1 MKSNRIYQDIPLQ
14 CDTEITLD
22 AGATHHLTRVLRCRI
37 DDWIELFNGDGY
49 SYIANIREISKR
61 QTVVRILSQ
70 STLEAS
76 PPLDI
81 HLGLP
86 LSKGQR
92 MDFAMQKAVEL
103 GISAITPLVME
114 HTAVRLPEKRL
125 QQKQQHWRQVI
136 ISACEQSGR
145 CRLPL
150 LHPTATLEVWAQQQI
165 RYGIVLDPQADN
177 SLASL
182 PAPAEKTILHLVCG
196 PEGGLSNSEIKQLR
210 QHHFIPVRLGQ
221 RILRT
226 ETAPL
231 AAITAV
237 QLLWGDFR

>member
-1 MKSNRIYQDIPLQ
+1 MQRNRIYQDIPLQ

-37 DDWIELFNGDGY
+37 NDRIELFNGDGH
-49 SYIANIREISKR
+49 SYTANIREISKR
-61 QTVVRILSQ
+61 QTVVRIITQ
-70 STLEAS
+70 SPLEAD

-103 GISAITPLVME
+103 GVSAITPLVTE
-114 HTAVRLPEKRL
+114 HTAVKLPEKRL
-125 QQKQQHWRQVI
+125 QQKQQHWQQVI

-150 LHPTATLEVWAQQQI
+150 LHPTATLEVWAQLQI
-165 RYGIVLDPQADN
+165 RYGIVLDPRADDN
-177 SLASL
+177 LASL
-182 PAPAEKTILHLVCG
+182 PAPAAETTLHLVCG
-196 PEGGLSNSEIKQLR
+196 PEGGLSNSEIEQLTL
-210 QHHFIPVRLGQ
+210 HDFIPVRLGP

-231 AAITAV
+231 AAIAAV
-237 QLLWGDFR
+237 QMLLGDFR

>member
-1 MKSNRIYQDIPLQ
+1 MKHNRIYQETPLQ
-14 CDTEITLD
+14 CDMDVTLD

-37 DDWIELFNGDGY
+37 DDHIELFNGNGH
-49 SYIANIREISKR
+49 SYTAIIRKISKR
-61 QTVVRILSQ
+61 QAIVGILTQ
-70 STLEAS
+70 SPLEADL
-76 PPLDI
+76 PLNI

-103 GISAITPLVME
+103 GVSAITPLLTERTV
-114 HTAVRLPEKRL
+114 VKLPHKRL

-150 LHPTATLEVWAQQQI
+150 LHPTARLDAWAQQQV
-165 RYGIVLDPQADN
+165 RYGIVLDPQSDN
-177 SLASL
+177 RLASI
-182 PAPAEKTILHLVCG
+182 PAPAAETTLHLICG
-196 PEGGLSNSEIKQLR
+196 PEGGLSNKEIEQLT
-210 QHHFIPVRLGQ
+210 QHYFNPVQLGP
-221 RILRT
+221 RIMRT

-231 AAITAV
+231 AAIAAV
-237 QLLWGDFR
+237 QMLWGDFG

>member
-14 CDTEITLD
+14 CNTEIRLD
-22 AGATHHLTRVLRCRI
+22 AGATHHLTRVLRRRI
-37 DDWIELFNGDGY
+37 DDRIELFNGDGHHY
-49 SYIANIREISKR
+49 TATIRKISKR
-61 QTVVRILSQ
+61 QTVVSILSQ
-70 STLEAS
+70 SNPEPAA
-76 PPLDI
+76 PLDI

-92 MDFAMQKAVEL
+92 MDFALQKAVEL
-103 GISAITPLVME
+103 GVSCITPLLTE
-114 HTAVRLPEKRL
+114 HTAVKLPEKRL
-125 QQKQQHWRQVI
+125 QQKQQHWKQVI

-150 LHPTATLEVWAQQQI
+150 LHPLITLDAWARKQVS
-165 RYGIVLDPQADN
+165 YGIVLDPRAG
-177 SLASL
+177 STPGSL
-182 PAPAEKTILHLVCG
+182 PAPPTETTLHLVCG
-196 PEGGLSNSEIKQLR
+196 PEGGLNRSEIEGLVQ
-210 QHHFIPVRLGQ
+210 QHFTPVRLGP

-237 QLLWGDFR
+237 QMLWGDFR

>member
-1 MKSNRIYQDIPLQ
+1 MKYNRIYQDIPLL

-22 AGATHHLTRVLRCRI
+22 AGATHHLSRVLRCRI
-37 DDWIELFNGDGY
+37 DDRIELFNGDGY
-49 SYIANIREISKR
+49 SYSAGIQEISKR
-61 QTVVRILSQ
+61 QTVVRIITQ
-70 STLEAS
+70 STLEAE
-76 PPLDI
+76 PTLHI

-103 GISAITPLVME
+103 GVSAITPLKTE
-114 HTAVRLPEKRL
+114 HAAVKLPEKRL
-125 QQKQQHWRQVI
+125 QQKQQHWQQVI

-150 LHPTATLEVWAQQQI
+150 LHPLTSLDAWVQQQI
-165 RYGIVLDPQADN
+165 HYGIVLDPQAVN

-182 PAPAEKTILHLVCG
+182 PAPAAETALHLVCG
-196 PEGGLSNSEIKQLR
+196 PEGGLSNSEIGQLK
-210 QHHFIPVRLGQ
+210 QHHFIPVRLGP
-221 RILRT
+221 RVLRT

-231 AAITAV
+231 AAIAAV
-237 QLLWGDFR
+237 QMLWGDFR

>member
-1 MKSNRIYQDIPLQ
+1 MKRNRIYQDIPLQ

-37 DDWIELFNGDGY
+37 NDRIELFNGDGR
-49 SYIANIREISKR
+49 SYTANIREISKR
-61 QTVVRILSQ
+61 QTVVRIITQ
-70 STLEAS
+70 SPLEAG

-103 GISAITPLVME
+103 GVSAITPLVTE
-114 HTAVRLPEKRL
+114 HTAVKLPEKRL

-136 ISACEQSGR
+136 IAACEQSGR

-150 LHPTATLEVWAQQQI
+150 LHPLTTLDVWAQQQI
-165 RYGIVLDPQADN
+165 RYGIVLDPLADN

-182 PAPAEKTILHLVCG
+182 PAPAAETTLHLVCG
-196 PEGGLSNSEIKQLR
+196 PEGGLSNSEIVQLS
-210 QHHFIPVRLGQ
+210 QHHFIPIRLGP

-231 AAITAV
+231 AAIAAV
-237 QLLWGDFR
+237 QMLWGDFR

>member
-1 MKSNRIYQDIPLQ
+1 MKHNRIYQETPLL

-37 DDWIELFNGDGY
+37 DDRIELFNGDGRCY
-49 SYIANIREISKR
+49 SASIQKISKR
-61 QTVVRILSQ
+61 HTVARVITQ
-70 STLEAS
+70 SSVEAD

-103 GISAITPLVME
+103 GVSAITPLMTERTV
-114 HTAVRLPEKRL
+114 VKLSQKRL

-150 LHPTATLEVWAQQQI
+150 LHPLATLDAWAQQQI
-165 RYGIVLDPQADN
+165 HYGIVLDPQATD

-182 PAPAEKTILHLVCG
+182 PAPAAGSTLQLVCG
-196 PEGGLSNSEIKQLR
+196 PEGGLSRDEINQLT
-210 QHHFIPVRLGQ
+210 QHHFNPVRMGP

-231 AAITAV
+231 AAIAAI
-237 QLLWGDFR
+237 QMLWGDFR

>member
-1 MKSNRIYQDIPLQ
+1 MKYNRIYQNIPLQ
-14 CDTEITLD
+14 CDMEITLD
-22 AGATHHLTRVLRCRI
+22 AGATHHLARVLRCRI
-37 DDWIELFNGDGY
+37 DDRIELFNGDGC
-49 SYIANIREISKR
+49 SYTANIREISKR

-70 STLEAS
+70 STLEAE
-76 PPLDI
+76 PTLDI

-103 GISAITPLVME
+103 GVSAITPLKTE
-114 HTAVRLPEKRL
+114 HTALKFPEKRL
-125 QQKQQHWRQVI
+125 QQKLQHWQQVI

-150 LHPTATLEVWAQQQI
+150 LHPLTTLDAWAQQKI
-165 RYGIVLDPQADN
+165 SYGIALDPQADN

-182 PAPAEKTILHLVCG
+182 PAPEEEATLHLVCG

-237 QLLWGDFR
+237 QILWGDFR

>member
-1 MKSNRIYQDIPLQ
+1 MKSNRIYQDIPLL

-37 DDWIELFNGDGY
+37 DDLIELFNGDGC
-49 SYIANIREISKR
+49 SYTANIREISKR

-70 STLEAS
+70 STLEAD
-76 PPLDI
+76 PLLDI

-92 MDFAMQKAVEL
+92 MDFALQKAVEL
-103 GISAITPLVME
+103 GVSAITPLKTE
-114 HTAVRLPEKRL
+114 HAAVKLPEKRL

-150 LHPTATLEVWAQQQI
+150 LHPLTTLDAWTQKKI
-165 RYGIVLDPQADN
+165 SYGIVLDPQSDN
-177 SLASL
+177 SLAFLS
-182 PAPAEKTILHLVCG
+182 APAEKTTLHLVCG
-196 PEGGLSNSEIKQLR
+196 PEGGLSDNEIKQLK

-226 ETAPL
+226 ETATIV
-231 AAITAV
+231 AISMA
-237 QLLWGDFR
+237 QMLWGDMR

>member
-1 MKSNRIYQDIPLQ
+1 MKYNRIYQDIPLQ
-14 CDTEITLD
+14 CNTEIRLD
-22 AGATHHLTRVLRCRI
+22 ASATHHLTRVLRCRNS
-37 DDWIELFNGDGY
+37 DQIELFNGDGY
-49 SYIANIREISKR
+49 SYTGSIQEISKQ
-61 QTVVRILSQ
+61 QTVVRIISQ
-70 STLEAS
+70 SSLEAD

-92 MDFAMQKAVEL
+92 MDFAMQKTVEL
-103 GISAITPLVME
+103 GVSAITPLVTK

-150 LHPTATLEVWAQQQI
+150 LHPTATLEAWAQQQI
-165 RYGIVLDPQADN
+165 SYGIVLDPQADN

-182 PAPAEKTILHLVCG
+182 SAPAEKTILHLVCG
-196 PEGGLSNSEIKQLR
+196 PEGGLSNSEIEQLT
-210 QHHFIPVRLGQ
+210 QHGFIPVRLGP

-237 QLLWGDFR
+237 QMLWGDFR

>member
-14 CDTEITLD
+14 CNSEITLD

-37 DDWIELFNGDGY
+37 DDRIELFNGDAH
-49 SYIANIREISKR
+49 SYTANIQEISKR
-61 QTVVRILSQ
+61 QTVVRIISQ
-70 STLEAS
+70 SPLEAD
-76 PPLDI
+76 PPLNI

-86 LSKGQR
+86 LCKGQR

-103 GISAITPLVME
+103 GVSVITPLITE
-114 HTAVRLPEKRL
+114 HTAVKLPEKRL

-182 PAPAEKTILHLVCG
+182 PAPAAETTLHVVCG
-196 PEGGLSNSEIKQLR
+196 PEGGLSKGEIGQLT
-210 QHHFIPVRLGQ
+210 QHHFIPVRLGP
-221 RILRT
+221 RVLRT

-231 AAITAV
+231 AAIAAV
-237 QLLWGDFR
+237 QMLWGDFR

>member
-1 MKSNRIYQDIPLQ
+1 MKHNRIYQDIPLQ
-14 CDTEITLD
+14 CNTEIRLD

-37 DDWIELFNGDGY
+37 NDRLELFNGDGH
-49 SYIANIREISKR
+49 SYTAGIQEISKR

-70 STLEAS
+70 SDPEPTAT
-76 PPLDI
+76 LDI

-103 GISAITPLVME
+103 GVSCITPLMTE
-114 HTAVRLPEKRL
+114 HTAVKLPQKRL

-145 CRLPL
+145 CRLPP
-150 LHPTATLEVWAQQQI
+150 LHPLTTLDAWAQQQI
-165 RYGIVLDPQADN
+165 RYGIVLDPQADK
-177 SLASL
+177 SLASI
-182 PAPAEKTILHLVCG
+182 PAPATETTLHLVCG
-196 PEGGLSNSEIKQLR
+196 PEGGLNNREIEQLT
-210 QHHFIPVRLGQ
+210 QHHFMPVRLGP

-231 AAITAV
+231 AVIAAAQI
-237 QLLWGDFR
+237 LWGDFR

>member
-14 CDTEITLD
+14 CNSEITLD

-37 DDWIELFNGDGY
+37 DDRIELFNGDGH
-49 SYIANIREISKR
+49 SYTANIQEISKR
-61 QTVVRILSQ
+61 QTVVRIISQ
-70 STLEAS
+70 SPLEAD

-165 RYGIVLDPQADN
+165 HYGIVLDPQADN
-177 SLASL
+177 NLASL
-182 PAPAEKTILHLVCG
+182 PAPAAEATLHLVCG
-196 PEGGLSNSEIKQLR
+196 PEGGLSNSEIEQLT
-210 QHHFIPVRLGQ
+210 QHHFIPVRLGP
-221 RILRT
+221 RVLRT

-231 AAITAV
+231 AAISAI
-237 QLLWGDFR
+237 QILWGDFR

>member
-1 MKSNRIYQDIPLQ
+1 MKRNRIYQDVPLL

-37 DDWIELFNGDGY
+37 GERIGLFNGDGH
-49 SYIANIREISKR
+49 SYTAIIREISKR
-61 QTVVRILSQ
+61 QTVVRIITQ
-70 STLEAS
+70 SPLEAD

-81 HLGLP
+81 PLGLP

-103 GISAITPLVME
+103 GVSAITPLTTE
-114 HTAVRLPEKRL
+114 HTAVKLPEKRL
-125 QQKQQHWRQVI
+125 QQKQQHWQQVI

-150 LHPTATLEVWAQQQI
+150 LHPLTTLNAWAQQQI
-165 RYGIVLDPQADN
+165 RYGIVLDPQAEN

-182 PAPAEKTILHLVCG
+182 PAPAAEMTLHLVCG
-196 PEGGLSNSEIKQLR
+196 PEGGLSNSEIEQLM
-210 QHHFIPVRLGQ
+210 QHHFNPVRLGP
-221 RILRT
+221 RVLRT

-231 AAITAV
+231 AAIAAV
-237 QLLWGDFR
+237 QMLWGDFR

>member
-1 MKSNRIYQDIPLQ
+1 MKRNRIYQDVPLL

-37 DDWIELFNGDGY
+37 SDRIELFNGDGH
-49 SYIANIREISKR
+49 SYTAIIREISKR
-61 QTVVRILSQ
+61 QTVVRIITQ
-70 STLEAS
+70 SPLEAD

-103 GISAITPLVME
+103 GVSAITPLVTE
-114 HTAVRLPEKRL
+114 HTAVKLPEKRL

-150 LHPTATLEVWAQQQI
+150 LHPLTTLDTWAQQQI
-165 RYGIVLDPQADN
+165 SYGIVLDPQAVN
-177 SLASL
+177 SLTSL
-182 PAPAEKTILHLVCG
+182 PAPAAETMLHLVCG
-196 PEGGLSNSEIKQLR
+196 SEGGLSHDEIELLTQ
-210 QHHFIPVRLGQ
+210 QHFTPVRLGP
-221 RILRT
+221 RVLRT

-237 QLLWGDFR
+237 QMLWGDFR